1 MLAAAAALIARL
13 RAAAQGQASAA
24 VVNPCSPV
32 PGSGCAVA
40 ETVRGPLA
48 YWVRLAAGR
57 IADLRSVA
65 PTAWVLHPRGALVRW
80 LPGLPAAGAQQSTPM
95 ALAAGAPRLV
105 HRGRRAGPADALPVA
120 KPT

>member
-65 PTAWVLHPRGALVRW
+65 PTEWVLPPRGALYQW
-80 LPGLPAAGAQQSTPM
+80 LPCLPDPGATQSTRRD
-95 ALAAGAPRLV
+95 LAAVDPFAADV
-105 HRGRRAGPADALPVA
+105 VDKIRRASCREKVG
-120 KPT
+120 K